1 MESFMRPPL
10 FVRKLRSRESRELLR
25 LIRSSPDSRVV
36 RRAQII
42 RLAARGKTP
51 NEVADIFER
60 SCSGVRKIINRF
72 NADGFESLADKPR
85 GGRPRKRT
93 DRYVALLREA
103 VQVNPREL
111 GYPFSCWTLVRLREH
126 LARRT
131 KIVLSPPHL
140 SRLLSENEIV
150 YRRPKHSM
158 GHLRD
163 PKEYNE
169 KKAFLAFV
177 KKGPCVATPHSPC
190 STSMSVRFTSTRP

>member
-1 MESFMRPPL
+1 MRMPL
-10 FVRKLRSRESRELLR
+10 FVRKLSRQESLRLLR
-25 LIRSSPDSRVV
+25 LLRSSPNPQVV
-36 RRAQII
+36 RRAQIV
-42 RLAARGKTP
+42 RFSARGKKP
-51 NEVADIFER
+51 SEIADLLDR
-60 SCSGVRKIINRF
+60 SWSGVRKIINRF
-72 NADGFESLADKPR
+72 NAAGFASLADKPR

-93 DRYVALLREA
+93 ARYVALLREA

-111 GYPFSCWTLVRLREH
+111 GYPFSCWTLERLREH

-140 SRLLSENEIV
+140 SRLLSENEFV

-163 PKEYNE
+163 PAEYNE

-177 KKGPCVATPHSPC
+177 KKGRCVAAPPSTC